1 MWCDRDIS
9 ITTTTINETNHTH
22 VTHHILKKLYTY
34 GHVGIIINVNI
45 ICIQK
50 KFNKKKVKVGNA
62 IRVYCKHFY
71 VSKSNFVF
79 IYFY

>member
-1 MWCDRDIS
+1 MSISFVYKKIS
-9 ITTTTINETNHTH
+9 I
-22 VTHHILKKLYTY
+22 
-34 GHVGIIINVNI
+34 
-45 ICIQK
+45 
-50 KFNKKKVKVGNA
+50 KKVKVGNA